1 LSDEPLVRTLA
12 VDSLTE
18 AGFNVGESVDADEA
32 IKILGTRLGTRSD
45 IQHCASVRLS
55 VERLLSVTNKI
66 FSGNLHWEVLSW
78 AGRA

>member
-1 LSDEPLVRTLA
+1 MRTLA

-18 AGFNVGESVDADEA
+18 AGFNVVESVDADEA
-32 IKILGTRLGTRSD
+32 IKILGTRSD

-55 VERLLSVTNKI
+55 VGRLLSVTNKI